1 MAPMRPI
8 DYTTLTHHA
17 ETVQPIYVMDIETTG
32 LSFDHEIVE
41 LGVHRLSDGFTWNTL
56 VRPER
61 SSADET
67 AHITGIN
74 DEMVADA
81 PTIDEAL
88 MKCDKIA
95 PLDNAIIIAHN
106 GHMFD
111 IPRINNARDR
121 SSFVTDT
128 ISPDNVIDTLHLAQ
142 KIIPWGG
149 ISNYKLTT
157 LLEYFDL
164 PSDQSHRAGDDCED
178 TARVFAR
185 LLGVNAQ
192 LAVPPYSVGDLI
204 DMSRTPRTPTR
215 KEKELRRVHNTI
227 RRELDRPDMTAE
239 KRRYLIQGYED
250 MYYQCYEAVPDLRS
264 L

>member
-1 MAPMRPI
+1 MVLLHPI
-8 DYTTLTHHA
+8 DYTALTHHA
-17 ETVQPIYVMDIETTG
+17 QTVQPIYVMDIETTG

-61 SSADET
+61 TRADDT
-67 AHITGIN
+67 AHITGIT
-74 DEMVADA
+74 DEMVEDA
-81 PTIDEAL
+81 PNIDDAL
-88 MKCDKIA
+88 MQCDAIA
-95 PLDNAIIIAHN
+95 PLDDAIIIAHN

-111 IPRINNARDR
+111 IPRINHARNK
-121 SSFVTDT
+121 SAFVNGE
-128 ISPDNVIDTLHLAQ
+128 ISPSSVIDTLHLAH
-142 KIIPWGG
+142 KTIPWGG

-164 PSDQSHRAGDDCED
+164 PADQSHRAGDDCED
-178 TARVFAR
+178 TARVLAR
-185 LLGVNAQ
+185 LLGASRSLTVA
-192 LAVPPYSVGDLI
+192 PCSVGDLV

-215 KEKELRRVHNTI
+215 AEKELRRLHNVI
-227 RRELDRPDMTAE
+227 QRELSREGLTED

-250 MYYQCYEAVPDLRS
+250 MYYQCYKTLPDLRS